1 MSVGESIKLCTGV
14 VGIHHRDCHGDG
26 TVGIIRK
33 VIIISIY
40 RIHRFVCMGMDV
52 TIAIGRV
59 SVAADGD
66 LWDALV
72 VSLGL

>member
-1 MSVGESIKLCTGV
+1 MAWLMLCTGV
-14 VGIHHRDCHGDG
+14 MGIHHQDCHGDG

-33 VIIISIY
+33 VIIIGIY
-40 RIHRFVCMGMDV
+40 RIHRFVCTGMNV

-59 SVAADGD
+59 SVAANGGD

-72 VSLGL
+72 S